1 MMDEM
6 TLTLNSPLTEE
17 QWDAITD
24 VDLENTPRI
33 MFRTKHGQEVWYE
46 KRKTGKWIERWHE
59 NKHVIGDMACS
70 VCGAQM
76 LLTYPRFCPYC
87 GAEMR
92 GEQ

>member
-1 MMDEM
+1 MRLIDGDKLKADIESFFADEIHIYDSFVE
-6 TLTLNSPLTEE
+6 LIDE
-17 QWDAITD
+17 QPTI
-24 VDLENTPRI
+24 EP
-33 MFRTKHGQEVWYE
+33 E
-46 KRKTGKWIERWHE
+46 RKTGKWIERWHE